1 MQCCNGNIGFLYNRA
16 LSVYASIE
24 SNSEYAIYRTQ
35 VRLVNCGNIHR
46 RIKNQQ
52 KLNKMIRRITSLF
65 SCLPIFRVDFS
76 IKNAT
81 KTNSDAKTKAN

>member
-1 MQCCNGNIGFLYNRA
+1 MHQ
-16 LSVYASIE
+16 
-24 SNSEYAIYRTQ
+24 SNQIAIYRTQ
-35 VRLVNCGNIHR
+35 VRLVNCGNNIHR
-46 RIKNQQ
+46 RKKNQQ